1 MVTVGSRPTL
11 TPIHTEK
18 EIHMNATLTQNL
30 YESRTL
36 DEERALYGI
45 THATVKDCLFDGP
58 ADGESALKEASDIT
72 VEGCDFRLR
81 YPFWHVRGGRVVN
94 STLTDTCRA
103 ALWYAADMAIE
114 NTALGGI
121 KALRECD
128 RMTLT
133 GCEISSAEFGWICRG
148 VELTDCKMQGEYPF
162 FMTRGLHLTGVEL
175 KGKYSFQYVED
186 CTVTDSVL
194 DTKDAFWHAKNV
206 TVTDSTL
213 KGEYLAWYSEGL
225 TLIRCRIEGTQPLC
239 YCKDLTLIDCEM
251 VGCDL
256 SFENSTVNATVKGH
270 VDSIKSPASGRIEVD
285 SVGEIVYERAPVDG
299 HGCEILV
306 GKAAR

>member
-1 MVTVGSRPTL
+1 
-11 TPIHTEK
+11 
-18 EIHMNATLTQNL
+18 MNATLTQNL
-30 YESRTL
+30 YENLTL

-45 THATVKDCLFDGP
+45 THATVKGCLFDGP

-72 VEGCDFRLR
+72 VESCDFRLR
-81 YPFWHVRGGRVVN
+81 YPFWHVRGGRVAGC
-94 STLTDTCRA
+94 TLADTCRA
-103 ALWYAADMAIE
+103 AIWYAADMAIE
-114 NTALGGI
+114 NTTLGGI

-133 GCEISSAEFGWICRG
+133 GCEIHSAEFGWLCRE
-148 VELTDCKMQGEYPF
+148 VELTDCRMTGEYPF
-162 FMTRGLHLTGVEL
+162 FMTRGLHLKGMEL

-206 TVTDSTL
+206 TVSDSTL
-213 KGEYLAWYSEGL
+213 KGEYLAWYSEDL

-239 YCKDLTLIDCEM
+239 YCKNLTLIDCEM

-270 VDSIKSPASGRIEVD
+270 VDSIKSPAAGRIEVD

-299 HGCEILV
+299 HGCEIVV
-306 GKAAR
+306 GKTAR